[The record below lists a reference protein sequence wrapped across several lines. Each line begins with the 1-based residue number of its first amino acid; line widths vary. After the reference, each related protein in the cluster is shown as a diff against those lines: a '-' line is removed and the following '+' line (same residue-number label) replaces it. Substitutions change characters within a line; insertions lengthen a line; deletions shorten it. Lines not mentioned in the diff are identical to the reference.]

1 MEAPCS
7 VWKRS
12 GPKAF
17 KLDTKIILRG
27 NPVQGV
33 ISDGTIGDVL
43 EKNVKTNRL
52 GGVGRHQ
59 RPLLTLLNGGLIMRV

>member
-1 MEAPCS
+1 MRWD
-7 VWKRS
+7 V
-12 GPKAF
+12 
-17 KLDTKIILRG
+17 G

-59 RPLLTLLNGGLIMRV
+59 RPLLTFYSTAV